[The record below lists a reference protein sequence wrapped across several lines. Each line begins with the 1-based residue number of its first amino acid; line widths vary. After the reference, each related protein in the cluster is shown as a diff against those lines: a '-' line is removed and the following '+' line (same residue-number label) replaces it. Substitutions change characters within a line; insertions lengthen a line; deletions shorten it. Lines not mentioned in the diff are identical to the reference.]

1 MPLTRTYL
9 APGQSYAQPGAG
21 QLVAPVTSIRLVTDP
36 FGAPRVVFAR
46 PGGHEVADTAAQVE
60 AAIAGG

>member
-1 MPLTRTYL
+1 
-9 APGQSYAQPGAG
+9 
-21 QLVAPVTSIRLVTDP
+21 VAPVTSIRLVTDP